1 MEKLRL
7 QSCSQRKGFPM
18 MLLAARWRTWPG
30 VRCPSVRAM
39 GVETREQMKTMIPRN
54 TCTAGCGAGAADGL
68 LAGGMRHTPMILILN
83 CRYAVLSHSGDLR
96 GLTEQYCERRAS
108 DLDLR
113 GAVLSHS
120 DDLDFD
126 LAGIRVLSVFRR
138 SKQ

>member
-1 MEKLRL
+1 
-7 QSCSQRKGFPM
+7 M

-54 TCTAGCGAGAADGL
+54 TCSAGCGAGAADGL
-68 LAGGMRHTPMILILN
+68 LAGGMRHTPMIFDL
-83 CRYAVLSHSGDLR
+83 LSKSFELPVCGYFPHSGDLR

>member
-1 MEKLRL
+1 M
-7 QSCSQRKGFPM
+7 SAV
-18 MLLAARWRTWPG
+18 LLNLICG
-30 VRCPSVRAM
+30 VCV
-39 GVETREQMKTMIPRN
+39 
-54 TCTAGCGAGAADGL
+54 L
-68 LAGGMRHTPMILILN
+68 HTPMGLIVN